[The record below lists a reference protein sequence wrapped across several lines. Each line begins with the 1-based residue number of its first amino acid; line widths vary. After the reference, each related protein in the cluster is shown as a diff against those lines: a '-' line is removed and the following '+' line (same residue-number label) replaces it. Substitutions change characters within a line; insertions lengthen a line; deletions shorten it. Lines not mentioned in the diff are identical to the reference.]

1 MSKILI
7 IEDEKILRETLADI
21 LEISG
26 YSVVMAKDG
35 EEGVETFTNTHPDL
49 VICDIN
55 MPKMDG
61 FEVLKMLE
69 TLVPAAEFPPFI
81 FLSAKTEPQSIRDGM
96 NLGAVDYITKP
107 YSAPELLKVI
117 ALRLEKRKKLQASL
131 IQEERTRISQ
141 ELHDG
146 VQSLITAA
154 GMGIS
159 AVVSRLD
166 EIPEKD
172 QALLRNSAALLNQA
186 ISETRSVSHSLIPDF
201 IKSHGLENY
210 LNLIVNTVRSSTD
223 IELDVEINLEG
234 EVLPNRIQI
243 YLCRLAQEMINN
255 TLKHAK
261 AKLITMKIIR
271 TKNEIQL
278 DFQDDGI
285 GYDSSQNTEGI
296 GIKNFRKKANDV
308 NGQLTIESVV
318 GKGTHIQFTLQTDDF

>member
-172 QALLRNSAALLNQA
+172 QALLKNSAELLNQA
-186 ISETRSVSHSLIPDF
+186 ISETRSVSHNLIPDF

-223 IELDVEINLEG
+223 IKLDVEINLKG

-261 AKLITMKIIR
+261 AKVITMKIIR
-271 TKNEIQL
+271 TTNEIQL

-285 GYDSSQNTEGI
+285 GFDSSQNTEGI
-296 GIKNFRKKANDV
+296 GIKNLRKKANDV

-318 GKGTHIQFTLQTDDF
+318 GKGTSIQLKLQTDDF

>member
-7 IEDEKILRETLADI
+7 IEDEKILRETLGEI

-26 YSVVMAKDG
+26 YTVVMAKDG
-35 EEGVETFTNTHPDL
+35 QEGVEVFTNTHPDL

-69 TLVPAAEFPPFI
+69 TIVSASEFPPFI
-81 FLSAKTEPQSIRDGM
+81 FLSAKTEPQSIREGM

-261 AKLITMKIIR
+261 AKVITMKIIR
-271 TKNEIQL
+271 TTNEIQL

-285 GYDSSQNTEGI
+285 GFDSSQNTEGI
-296 GIKNFRKKANDV
+296 GIKNLRKKANDV

-318 GKGTHIQFTLQTDDF
+318 GKGTSIQLTLQTDDF